1 MFFKKKQ
8 ISHKDIGGIIYE
20 VIVRFGLFQPNNPM
34 SYEAF
39 VSEVLELDRQQ
50 LPEGYVLEIIFGV
63 LFGAGI
69 AIFEKC
75 NPSVAKSI
83 MDGIRE
89 EMQKHAKEIGYST
102 SSSEAVH
109 ILFLKRLREY
119 NATFRSPN
127 FLPSILG
134 KQFVLNITGREKIDH
149 SLISVL
155 DAATMIM
162 WSNRNITDKILREYK
177 II

>member
-20 VIVRFGLFQPNNPM
+20 VIVRFGLFQQNNPM

-50 LPEGYVLEIIFGV
+50 LPKGYVLEVIFGV
-63 LFGAGI
+63 LFGAGV

-89 EMQKHAKEIGYST
+89 ELQKHAGEIGYSK
-102 SSSEAVH
+102 SSAEAVD
-109 ILFLKRLREY
+109 ILFLKRQREY
-119 NATFRSPN
+119 DNIFRNPN
-127 FLPSILG
+127 FVPSVLG

-149 SLISVL
+149 SLFPVL
-155 DAATMIM
+155 EAATIII
-162 WSNRNITDKILREYK
+162 WSNRNITEKILREYK
-177 II
+177 VI

>member
-20 VIVRFGLFQPNNPM
+20 VIVRFGLFEQNNPM
-34 SYEAF
+34 SYDAF
-39 VSEVLELDRQQ
+39 VSELRVDRQQ
-50 LPEGYVLEIIFGV
+50 LPEGSVLEVIFGV

-83 MDGIRE
+83 TDGIRE
-89 EMQKHAKEIGYST
+89 ELQKHAREIGYNK
-102 SSSEAVH
+102 SSSEAVD

-119 NATFRSPN
+119 NAIFKSPN
-127 FLPSILG
+127 FLPIILG

-162 WSNRNITDKILREYK
+162 WSNRKITEKILREYK

>member
-1 MFFKKKQ
+1 MFLKKKD

-20 VIVRFGLFQPNNPM
+20 VIVRFGLFQKNNPM

-109 ILFLKRLREY
+109 ILFLKRAREY
-119 NATFRSPN
+119 DNIFKSSN
-127 FLPSILG
+127 FVPSVLG
-134 KQFVLNITGREKIDH
+134 KQFVLNITGRDKIDR
-149 SLISVL
+149 SLIPVL
-155 DAATMIM
+155 EAATTII
-162 WSNRNITDKILREYK
+162 WSNRNITEKLLREYK
-177 II
+177 VI

>member
-8 ISHKDIGGIIYE
+8 ISHKDIGVIIYE
-20 VIVRFGLFQPNNPM
+20 VIVRFGLFQQNNPM

-50 LPEGYVLEIIFGV
+50 LPEGYVWEVIFGA

-75 NPSVAKSI
+75 DPSVAKSI

-89 EMQKHAKEIGYST
+89 ELKKHAREIGYSE
-102 SSSEAVH
+102 SSSEAAD
-109 ILFLKRLREY
+109 ILFLKRQREY
-119 NATFRSPN
+119 NNIFRSAS
-127 FLPSILG
+127 FIPSVLG
-134 KQFVLNITGREKIDH
+134 KQFVLNITAREKIDH
-149 SLISVL
+149 SLFPVL
-155 DAATMIM
+155 EAATTII
-162 WSNRNITDKILREYK
+162 WSNRNITEKILREYK
-177 II
+177 VI

>member
-20 VIVRFGLFQPNNPM
+20 VIVRFGLFQQNNPM

-39 VSEVLELDRQQ
+39 VSEVLELDRRQ

-75 NPSVAKSI
+75 DPSVAKSI
-83 MDGIRE
+83 MDGIRGE
-89 EMQKHAKEIGYST
+89 LQKHANEIGYTKSR
-102 SSSEAVH
+102 SEAVD
-109 ILFLKRLREY
+109 ILFLKRAREY
-119 NATFRSPN
+119 DNIFKDSN
-127 FLPSILG
+127 FVPSVLG
-134 KQFVLNITGREKIDH
+134 KQFILNITGRKNIDH
-149 SLISVL
+149 SLLPVL
-155 DAATMIM
+155 EAATTII
-162 WSNRNITDKILREYK
+162 WSNRNITEKILREYK
-177 II
+177 VK